1 MMIFLG
7 WSADY
12 DKIMV
17 QQLKKKLKV
26 HGVNFPEGRFIFWI
40 NKRTKYFLIKA
51 FLFVVSRFFPVKAV
65 LVFKDSDGY
74 GYHNCLSLFRQKKV
88 LIVRN
93 VISREDASKFLSKFS
108 IVYSFDKEQCEKYG
122 LSYMPQIFPLEDID
136 GDDLDNENSCYFI
149 GIDKG
154 RINTID
160 LVAMALSKYNI
171 QCDFNVLR
179 DRTSREHSKFYIDK
193 GITYQENISRAKKQ
207 KFILEIN
214 QEGQSGLTLRALES
228 LFFGKKLISNNPDLK
243 DYDFYDESRIFIFND
258 LNDFETSKFK
268 VFILS
273 DYKPVQE
280 ELLNNY
286 KASYF
291 FSNVAN
297 GY

>member
-26 HGVNFPEGRFIFWI
+26 QGVNFPEGRVIFWI
-40 NKRTKYFLIKA
+40 NKRIKYFLIKA
-51 FLFVVSRFFPVKAV
+51 FLFVVSRFFPAKAV

-93 VISREDASKFLSKFS
+93 VISREDASKFLSRFS
-108 IVYSFDKEQCEKYG
+108 TVYSFDKEQCEKYG

-136 GDDLDNENSCYFI
+136 SDDLDDENSCYFI

-160 LVAMALSKYNI
+160 LVAIALSKYNI

-179 DRTSREHSKFYIDK
+179 DRTSREYSKFYIDK
-193 GITYQENISRAKKQ
+193 GITYQKNISRAKKQ

-228 LFFGKKLISNNPDLK
+228 LFFGKKLISNNPELRDC
-243 DYDFYDESRIFIFND
+243 DFYDESRIFIFND

-268 VFILS
+268 AFISS
-273 DYKPVQE
+273 DYKPIQE

-286 KASYF
+286 KASNF
-291 FSNVAN
+291 FSNVSN
-297 GY
+297 GH